1 MKRSRLI
8 AGVLALIMG
17 VSSFPTAS
25 VMNVSAAETYV
36 AEEAEDAADEA
47 ATEQEVSQD
56 DSSVENIIT
65 EQEPPADNEQDSIPE
80 SSSEGGQNME
90 IAPEQETEEPGD
102 IPSEDEIDIEDDD
115 YAATEEIANV

>member
-56 DSSVENIIT
+56 DSSVENSKCGKHHIIERDT
-65 EQEPPADNEQDSIPE
+65 HP
-80 SSSEGGQNME
+80 
-90 IAPEQETEEPGD
+90 T
-102 IPSEDEIDIEDDD
+102 
-115 YAATEEIANV
+115 T